1 MVHLKDNIEYPLHTN
16 PFFLCVSCVIDPK
29 VRKKM
34 GGSGNGG
41 IASTSQEFGNLPV
54 VNHGDGEVKVDR
66 Q

>member
-1 MVHLKDNIEYPLHTN
+1 L
-16 PFFLCVSCVIDPK
+16 
-29 VRKKM
+29 

-41 IASTSQEFGNLPV
+41 IASISQEFGNLPV